1 MRDFLETALK
11 DPEQTAVAF
20 FNYAHSYAQSAVTLE
35 DYPTNATHD
44 DAPIYFLYFHATE
57 LYLKSYLVVHGWSLT
72 DLRDKFGHKVVKLVD
87 QAKSDGLVIIQ
98 EDKDVFR
105 MMDQTDNV
113 ISSRYI
119 RVGHHIRLRIPAHFD
134 TCKRLHDQIGPRVYR
149 DSGVSRIPILRDKR
163 ETTGHS

>member
-1 MRDFLETALK
+1 MKE
-11 DPEQTAVAF
+11 PEQTAVAF

-35 DYPTNATHD
+35 DYPTDATHD

-72 DLRDKFGHKVVKLVD
+72 DLRDKFGHKVVKLVG
-87 QAKSDGLVIIQ
+87 QAKTDGLVTIQ
-98 EDKDVFR
+98 EDEDVFL

-119 RVGHHIRLRIPAHFD
+119 RVGHHRRLPLTAHFD

-149 DSGVSRIPILRDKR
+149 DSGVSLIPILRDKR
-163 ETTGHS
+163 ETTDLS